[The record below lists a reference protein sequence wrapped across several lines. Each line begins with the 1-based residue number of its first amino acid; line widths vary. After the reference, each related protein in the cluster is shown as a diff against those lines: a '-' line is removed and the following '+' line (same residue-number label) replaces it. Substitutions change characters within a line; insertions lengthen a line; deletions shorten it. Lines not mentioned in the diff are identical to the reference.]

1 MTWTEIEVLRQGRAG
16 IVRFHRPE
24 ALNALT
30 DQMVAETR
38 SAIEQWTNDPDVVA
52 IVLTGSNRAFC
63 TGGDLKRTAG
73 ADLAPYDKY
82 RARFTMSEWHEFVRF
97 LHRFPRPVIA
107 AVEGHCLGG
116 GLEIALICDMIV
128 ASDSARFGLT
138 EARFGVFPI
147 LGGAWSLAQAVGPRL
162 AKELAYTGRTFDA
175 ARAHG
180 IGLVNCVTPATGALE
195 RAVGLA
201 AEIAECAPLSVT
213 ALKQAI
219 DRGGRQSFEEALTA
233 GGELSALLMFSEDRA
248 EGLRA
253 FTEKRRPQFKSR

>member
-1 MTWTEIEVLRQGRAG
+1 MTWTEIEVLRQGSAG

-30 DQMVAETR
+30 DQMVTETR
-38 SAIEQWTNDPDVVA
+38 TAMEQWTNDPGVAA
-52 IVLTGSNRAFC
+52 IVLTGSERAFC
-63 TGGDLKRTAG
+63 TGGDLKRSAE

-82 RARFTMSEWHEFVRF
+82 RARFTMSAWHEFARF
-97 LHRFPRPVIA
+97 LYRYPQPVIA

-128 ASDSARFGLT
+128 ASDTARFGLT
-138 EARFGVFPI
+138 EARFGLFPI
-147 LGGAWSLAQAVGPRL
+147 LGGAWSLAHAIGPRF
-162 AKELAYTGRTFDA
+162 AKELAYTGGKFDA
-175 ARAHG
+175 ARAHN
-180 IGLVNCVTPATGALE
+180 IGLVNHVTPAAGALE

-253 FTEKRRPQFKSR
+253 FTEKRQPRFKGQ